1 MHIHLAAIGRFGSGR
16 HGGPE
21 RALFDHYATRVIP
34 PIQLK
39 ELEDKRTA
47 SVAERRRREADLL
60 LGAVPRGGYLVALD
74 ETGRT
79 LDSQA
84 FASRL
89 ETLRDRGIR
98 DLVFAIGGADG
109 LHESVRDT
117 ADFALSL
124 GPMTWPH
131 LLVRGLIAE
140 QIFRAQSI
148 LAGHPYHRA

>member
-1 MHIHLAAIGRFGSGR
+1 MNIYVAAIGRFGGGR
-16 HGGPE
+16 RGGPE
-21 RALFDHYATRVIP
+21 RALFEHFAMRVIP
-34 PIQLK
+34 PLLLK
-39 ELEDKRTA
+39 ELEDKRTSSA
-47 SVAERRRREADLL
+47 AERQRREADLL

-79 LDSQA
+79 QDSEA
-84 FASRL
+84 FARRL
-89 ETLRDRGIR
+89 GDLRDRGVR

-109 LHESVRDT
+109 LHQSVKNA
-117 ADFALSL
+117 ADFVLSL